1 MPFDTDPDWPQ
12 ALRDALTDYREVFRA
27 KMDDV
32 NGCIAAS
39 ADGEELVD
47 QPEVDRKKLRVSG
60 PFTVE
65 AVQPAEASLD
75 TDSPISGE
83 PEKDL
88 DTFESDG
95 VEGEPTNAEA
105 YLDQMIRLLRV
116 DGVRFPDDQVMKFA
130 ELDPLEEDILHAE
143 GSWGG

>member
-12 ALRDALTDYREVFRA
+12 ALSEALTDYREACRA
-27 KMDDV
+27 KMDEV

-39 ADGEELVD
+39 ADSDELVD

-75 TDSPISGE
+75 TDSPIVGE
-83 PEKDL
+83 PEEDL

-105 YLDQMIRLLRV
+105 YLDQMIRLLRN
-116 DGVRFPDDQVMKFA
+116 DGVRFPDNQSDEVRGTRSA
-130 ELDPLEEDILHAE
+130 
-143 GSWGG
+143 